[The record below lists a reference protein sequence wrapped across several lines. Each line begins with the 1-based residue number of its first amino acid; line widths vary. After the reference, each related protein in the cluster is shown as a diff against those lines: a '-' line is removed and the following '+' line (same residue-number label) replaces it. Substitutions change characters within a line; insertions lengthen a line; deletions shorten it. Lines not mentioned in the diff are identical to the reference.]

1 MLSNEAALRGLARS
15 AEKQLLVRLEILI
28 RTLQLHRSVSI

>member
-15 AEKQLLVRLEILI
+15 AEKQLLRLEILI